1 MLEKYMVNDV
11 LSGINSSL
19 STQANVISQAANP
32 EFRKTMQDIRN
43 SSEAFQYELF
53 QVAQSK
59 GYYQPASIA
68 TPEEVNHVK
77 NATER

>member
-11 LSGINSSL
+11 LSGINNSL
-19 STQANVISQAANP
+19 SNYANVITQAENP

-53 QVAQSK
+53 KVAQNK
-59 GYYQPASIA
+59 GYYQPASVA
-68 TPEEVNHVK
+68 RPEEINSIL
-77 NATER
+77 RRGD

>member
-1 MLEKYMVNDV
+1 MVNDV
-11 LSGINSSL
+11 LSGVNNSLNTYASI
-19 STQANVISQAANP
+19 ISQAANP

-53 QVAQSK
+53 KIAQNK

-68 TPEEVNHVK
+68 TPDELNNIRNEFIS
-77 NATER
+77 

>member
-11 LSGINSSL
+11 LYGANNSL
-19 STQANVISQAANP
+19 NNYANVISQASNP

-53 QVAQSK
+53 KIAQSK

-68 TPEEVNHVK
+68 TPEEIN
-77 NATER
+77 NN